1 MSLLKVISKCQIRY
15 EKTSKSK
22 GRLMKMIFNKT
33 NFNDVFLIELEKK
46 GDDRGFFARSWDTKV
61 FEENGLNSKI
71 VQCNISRSS
80 KKGTLRG
87 MHYQIAPF
95 EESKLIRCT
104 RGKIFDVLIDLRKN
118 SSSYKKWESFELS
131 SENHNIVYVPEGFA
145 HGFQSLEDNTEIFYQ
160 VSQYYN
166 PESERGIRW
175 NDPTFK
181 IKWPLENKII
191 SEKDSNWLDFKE

>member
-1 MSLLKVISKCQIRY
+1 
-15 EKTSKSK
+15 
-22 GRLMKMIFNKT
+22 MIFNKT
-33 NFNDVFLIELEKK
+33 SLNDAFLIKLEKK

-61 FEENGLNSKI
+61 FEENGLNPKI

-95 EESKLIRCT
+95 EESKLIRCI

-118 SSSYKKWESFELS
+118 SSTYKKWEGFELS
-131 SENHNIVYVPEGFA
+131 SENHNMIYVPEGFV

-175 NDPTFK
+175 NDPMFM
-181 IKWPLENKII
+181 IKWPLEEKII
-191 SEKDSNWLDFKE
+191 SNKDSNWLDFKE